1 VPLRLSDQPIWG
13 RNDAHLCGRALT
25 ADDLARDDRPSTG
38 SGRRAASVMSGA
50 RYDDPLLSRFTTA
63 DSVSDRGPQGL
74 NRYSYALNNPI
85 LYRDPTGH
93 FSVYVHTEGAGHV
106 GVQVY
111 EKDYDSDTVSSSGFQ
126 RNEKGD
132 LIKNYDFGRYHGTY
146 AGWNIR
152 FYSGPNILKVS
163 SGEPYVLKKH
173 GGTLYRISVSQ
184 QLDHLVAHKF
194 KDVFEKGL
202 SQVPDKIKEK
212 MKSQKSLS
220 LNERYMQSDWD
231 LLGPNCVTFSF
242 EILHDALQ
250 EVMKGERFSE
260 ELRHEAKLTQE
271 KLEEIKSFYPKGVK
285 NQIDK

>member
-1 VPLRLSDQPIWG
+1 MTDVNGNEVRRLAYRAFG
-13 RNDAHLCGRALT
+13 EEVLNTGTGDAPPYTYTGKKL
-25 ADDLARDDRPSTG
+25 DRTG
-38 SGRRAASVMSGA
+38 LYYYGA
-50 RYDDPLLSRFTTA
+50 RYYDPALARFITA
-63 DSVSDRGPQGL
+63 DSVYDTGPQGL
-74 NRYSYALNNPI
+74 NRYSYALNNPL

-111 EKDYDSDTVSSSGFQ
+111 EKDYDSEIGYSSEFQ
-126 RNEKGD
+126 RNEQGD

-202 SQVPDKIKEK
+202 SQIPATLKEK
-212 MKSQKSLS
+212 MKSQKPLS
-220 LNERYMQSDWD
+220 LHERYMQSDWD
-231 LLGPNCVTFSF
+231 LLGP
-242 EILHDALQ
+242 
-250 EVMKGERFSE
+250 
-260 ELRHEAKLTQE
+260 KLCDVF
-271 KLEEIKSFYPKGVK
+271 I
-285 NQIDK
+285 